1 MYIHLNIQIKVH
13 GSGSGVL
20 IGSKPYLWRTE
31 PKNTEPRTQNMHK
44 AGYVNIVGNPNAG
57 KSTLMNILVGERL
70 SIITSKAQTTRH
82 RILGIVNS
90 DDFQIIYS
98 DTPGIIVPKYKLQE
112 GMMSFVGTA
121 LADADVLL
129 LVVDLT
135 DDKPIEEKAFN
146 RIKKAKVP
154 VLIILN
160 KMDAVTG
167 DNLERSA
174 EKWQR
179 EFPEAK
185 MIPISAL
192 KKRNTD
198 IVLKQILEHL
208 PEHPAYFPKD
218 ELTDKTERFFVSE
231 IIREKILHLY
241 DQEIPY
247 SVEVVVEEFQ
257 VKKTLTK
264 IRAVIYVMRES
275 QKGII
280 LGDQGKS
287 IKKLGTS
294 ARIDIE
300 KFIDR
305 KVFLELFVKVDKDW
319 RDSDKEL
326 KKFGYL

>member
-1 MYIHLNIQIKVH
+1 
-13 GSGSGVL
+13 
-20 IGSKPYLWRTE
+20 
-31 PKNTEPRTQNMHK
+31 MHK

-167 DNLERSA
+167 ENLERSA

-192 KKRNTD
+192 KKKNTD

-326 KKFGYL
+326 RKFGYL

>member
-1 MYIHLNIQIKVH
+1 
-13 GSGSGVL
+13 
-20 IGSKPYLWRTE
+20 
-31 PKNTEPRTQNMHK
+31 MHK

-82 RILGIVNS
+82 RILGIVNG

-112 GMMSFVGTA
+112 GMMSFVGNA
-121 LADADVLL
+121 LADADILL

-135 DDKPIEEKAFN
+135 DDKPIEENAFN
-146 RIKKAKVP
+146 RIKRAKVP
-154 VLIILN
+154 VLVILN

-174 EKWQR
+174 DKWQR

-198 IVLKQILEHL
+198 IVLKQIIEHL

-218 ELTDKTERFFVSE
+218 ELTDKPERFFVSE

-280 LGDQGKS
+280 LGDQGRS

>member
-1 MYIHLNIQIKVH
+1 
-13 GSGSGVL
+13 
-20 IGSKPYLWRTE
+20 
-31 PKNTEPRTQNMHK
+31 MHK
-44 AGYVNIVGNPNAG
+44 AGFVNIVGNPNAG

-82 RILGIVNS
+82 RIMGIVNA

-98 DTPGIIVPKYKLQE
+98 DTPGIIAPKYKMQE
-112 GMMSFVGTA
+112 GMMSFVGMA
-121 LADADVLL
+121 LTDADVLL

-135 DDKPIEEKAFN
+135 DDRPIEAKEFD
-146 RIKKAKVP
+146 RIKKSKAP

-160 KMDAVTG
+160 KMDVVSG

-179 EFPEAK
+179 EFPDAK

-208 PEHPAYFPKD
+208 PEHPAFFPKD
-218 ELTDKTERFFVSE
+218 QLTDKSERFFVSE

-257 VKKTLTK
+257 VKTTLTK

-280 LGDQGKS
+280 LGDQGRS

-305 KVFLELFVKVDKDW
+305 KVFLELFVKVDKEW
-319 RDSDKEL
+319 RDSEKQL
-326 KKFGYL
+326 KRYGYL

>member
-1 MYIHLNIQIKVH
+1 
-13 GSGSGVL
+13 
-20 IGSKPYLWRTE
+20 
-31 PKNTEPRTQNMHK
+31 MHK

-82 RILGIVNS
+82 RILGIVNGE
-90 DDFQIIYS
+90 DFQIVYS
-98 DTPGIIVPKYKLQE
+98 DTPGIIAPKYKLQE
-112 GMMSFVGTA
+112 GMMTFVGSA
-121 LADADVLL
+121 LTDADILL

-135 DDKPIEEKAFN
+135 DDKPIEAKAYD
-146 RIKKAKVP
+146 RIKSSKAP

-160 KMDAVTG
+160 KMDVVSG
-167 DNLERSA
+167 EGLERSA

-179 EFPEAK
+179 EFPNAK

-192 KKRNTD
+192 KKKNTD
-198 IVLKQILEHL
+198 IVLKQILEYL
-208 PEHPAYFPKD
+208 PEHPPYFPKD
-218 ELTDKTERFFVSE
+218 ELTDKPERFFVSE

-264 IRAVIYVMRES
+264 IRAIIYVMRES

-280 LGDQGKS
+280 LGDQGRS

-300 KFIDR
+300 KFIGR

-319 RDSDKEL
+319 RDSDREL
-326 KKFGYL
+326 KKFGYLK

>member
-1 MYIHLNIQIKVH
+1 
-13 GSGSGVL
+13 
-20 IGSKPYLWRTE
+20 
-31 PKNTEPRTQNMHK
+31 MHK

-82 RILGIVNS
+82 RILGIVNA

-112 GMMSFVGTA
+112 GMMQFVGSA
-121 LADADVLL
+121 LADADILL

-154 VLIILN
+154 VIVILN
-160 KMDAVTG
+160 KMDAVSG
-167 DNLERSA
+167 ENLERSA
-174 EKWQR
+174 QKWQR
-179 EFPEAK
+179 EFPGAI

-192 KKRNTD
+192 KKKNTD
-198 IVLKQILEHL
+198 LVLKEIQNHL
-208 PEHPAYFPKD
+208 PEHPPYFPKD
-218 ELTDKTERFFVSE
+218 ELTDKTERFFCAE

-257 VKKTLTK
+257 EKKTLTK

-280 LGDQGKS
+280 LGEQGRS

-300 KFIDR
+300 KFLDR

>member
-1 MYIHLNIQIKVH
+1 
-13 GSGSGVL
+13 
-20 IGSKPYLWRTE
+20 
-31 PKNTEPRTQNMHK
+31 MHK

-82 RILGIVNS
+82 RILGIVNG

-121 LADADVLL
+121 LADADLLL

-154 VLIILN
+154 VLVILN
-160 KMDAVTG
+160 KMDAVSG

-179 EFPEAK
+179 EFPGAI

-192 KKRNTD
+192 KKKNTD
-198 IVLKQILEHL
+198 IVLKEIQKHL

-247 SVEVVVEEFQ
+247 SVEVVVEEFLE
-257 VKKTLTK
+257 KKTLVK

-280 LGDQGKS
+280 LGEQGRS

-294 ARIDIE
+294 SRIDIE
-300 KFIDR
+300 KFLDR

>member
-1 MYIHLNIQIKVH
+1 MLLRV
-13 GSGSGVL
+13 
-20 IGSKPYLWRTE
+20 YLCA
-31 PKNTEPRTQNMHK
+31 MHR

-70 SIITSKAQTTRH
+70 SIITSKVQTTRH
-82 RILGIVNS
+82 RILGIVNGE
-90 DDFQIIYS
+90 DFQIVYS
-98 DTPGIIVPKYKLQE
+98 DTPGIIDPKYKLQE

-135 DDKPIEEKAFN
+135 DDKPIE
-146 RIKKAKVP
+146 KKAYSRIQDTKVP
-154 VLIILN
+154 ILILLN
-160 KMDAVTG
+160 KMDAVSG
-167 DNLERSA
+167 EDLERSA

-179 EFPEAK
+179 EFPGAK
-185 MIPISAL
+185 MIPLSAL
-192 KKRNTD
+192 KKKNTD
-198 IVLKQILEHL
+198 IVLKQILELL

-218 ELTDKTERFFVSE
+218 ELTDKPERFFASE

-257 VKKTLTK
+257 VKTTLTK

-280 LGDQGKS
+280 LGDHGS
-287 IKKLGTS
+287 AIKKLGTS

-300 KFIDR
+300 KFIGR

-319 RDSDKEL
+319 RDSDREL
-326 KKFGYL
+326 KRFGYLK

>member
-1 MYIHLNIQIKVH
+1 
-13 GSGSGVL
+13 
-20 IGSKPYLWRTE
+20 
-31 PKNTEPRTQNMHK
+31 MHK

-82 RILGIVNS
+82 RILGIVNGE
-90 DDFQIIYS
+90 DFQIIYS
-98 DTPGIIVPKYKLQE
+98 DTPGIIAPKYKLQE
-112 GMMSFVGTA
+112 GMMQFVGNA
-121 LADADVLL
+121 LTDADILL

-135 DDKPIEEKAFN
+135 DDKPIEEKAFT
-146 RIKKAKVP
+146 RIKSAECP
-154 VLIILN
+154 VLILLN
-160 KMDAVTG
+160 KMDVVSG
-167 DNLERSA
+167 DSLERSA

-179 EFPEAK
+179 EFPGAI

-192 KKRNTD
+192 KKKNTD
-198 IVLKQILEHL
+198 IVLKQILAHL

-218 ELTDKTERFFVSE
+218 ELTDKPERFFVAE

-257 VKKTLTK
+257 VKNTLTK
-264 IRAVIYVMRES
+264 IRAIIYVMRES

-280 LGDQGKS
+280 LGDQGRS

-319 RDSDKEL
+319 RESDRSL
-326 KKFGYL
+326 KKFGYLR

>member
-1 MYIHLNIQIKVH
+1 
-13 GSGSGVL
+13 
-20 IGSKPYLWRTE
+20 
-31 PKNTEPRTQNMHK
+31 MHK

-82 RILGIVNS
+82 RILGIVNG

-98 DTPGIIVPKYKLQE
+98 DTPGIIVPKYKMQE
-112 GMMSFVGTA
+112 GMMKFVGTA
-121 LADADVLL
+121 LTDADVLL
-129 LVVDLT
+129 LVIDLT
-135 DDKPIEEKAFN
+135 DDTPIEENAYK
-146 RIKKAKVP
+146 RIRNAKVP
-154 VLIILN
+154 VLLLLN

-167 DNLERSA
+167 EQLQQSA
-174 EKWQR
+174 EKWQK

-185 MIPISAL
+185 MIPLSAL
-192 KKRNTD
+192 QKKNTD
-198 IVLKQILEHL
+198 IVIKQILEAL

-218 ELTDKTERFFVSE
+218 QLTDKPERFFMQE
-231 IIREKILHLY
+231 IIREKMLFQF
-241 DQEIPY
+241 DKEIPY

-257 VKKTLTK
+257 EKTTLTK

-280 LGDQGKS
+280 LGEQGKA

-294 ARIDIE
+294 SRIDME
-300 KFIDR
+300 KFLGK

-319 RDSDKEL
+319 RDSERSL
-326 KKFGYL
+326 KRFGYLK

>member
-1 MYIHLNIQIKVH
+1 
-13 GSGSGVL
+13 
-20 IGSKPYLWRTE
+20 
-31 PKNTEPRTQNMHK
+31 
-44 AGYVNIVGNPNAG
+44 
-57 KSTLMNILVGERL
+57 MNILVGERL

-82 RILGIVNS
+82 RILGIVNGE
-90 DDFQIIYS
+90 DFQIIYS
-98 DTPGIIVPKYKLQE
+98 DTPGIIAPKYKLQE
-112 GMMSFVGTA
+112 GMMQFVGNA
-121 LADADVLL
+121 LTDADILL

-135 DDKPIEEKAFN
+135 DDKPIEEKAYK
-146 RIKKAKVP
+146 RIQSAEVP
-154 VLIILN
+154 ILIILN
-160 KMDAVTG
+160 KMDAVSG

-174 EKWQR
+174 NKWQR
-179 EFPEAK
+179 EFPTAK

-192 KKRNTD
+192 KKKNTD

-218 ELTDKTERFFVSE
+218 ELTDKPERFFVAE

-247 SVEVVVEEFQ
+247 SVEVVIEEFQ

-264 IRAVIYVMRES
+264 IRAIIYVMRES

-280 LGDQGKS
+280 LGDQGRS

-319 RDSDKEL
+319 RDSDREL
-326 KKFGYL
+326 KRFGYLK

>member
-1 MYIHLNIQIKVH
+1 
-13 GSGSGVL
+13 
-20 IGSKPYLWRTE
+20 
-31 PKNTEPRTQNMHK
+31 MHK

-82 RILGIVNS
+82 RILGIVNGE
-90 DDFQIIYS
+90 DFQIIYS

-112 GMMSFVGTA
+112 GMMSFVGSA

-135 DDKPIEEKAFN
+135 DDKPIEEKVFS

-160 KMDAVTG
+160 KMDAVSG

-174 EKWQR
+174 DKWQR

-280 LGDQGKS
+280 LGDQGRS

-326 KKFGYL
+326 KRFGYL

>member
-1 MYIHLNIQIKVH
+1 
-13 GSGSGVL
+13 
-20 IGSKPYLWRTE
+20 
-31 PKNTEPRTQNMHK
+31 MHK

-57 KSTLMNILVGERL
+57 KSTLMNVLVGERL

-82 RILGIVNS
+82 RILGIVNGE
-90 DDFQIIYS
+90 DFQIIYS
-98 DTPGIIVPKYKLQE
+98 DTPGIIAPKYKLQE
-112 GMMSFVGTA
+112 GMMQFVGTA
-121 LADADVLL
+121 ITDADLLL
-129 LVVDLT
+129 LVVDLS
-135 DDKPIEEKAFN
+135 DDCPIEPKHFE

-154 VLIILN
+154 VIVILN
-160 KMDAVTG
+160 KMDVVSG
-167 DNLERSA
+167 ENLERSA
-174 EKWQR
+174 QKWQR
-179 EFPEAK
+179 EIPGAI

-192 KKRNTD
+192 NRKNTD
-198 IVLKQILEHL
+198 LVLKEILKHL

-218 ELTDKTERFFVSE
+218 ELTDKPERFFAAE

-247 SVEVVVEEFQ
+247 SVEVVVEEYQ
-257 VKKTLTK
+257 EKKTLTK

-280 LGDQGKS
+280 LGDQGRS

-319 RDSDKEL
+319 RDSDREL
-326 KKFGYL
+326 KRFGYLK

>member
-1 MYIHLNIQIKVH
+1 MVCIVLRLSNLLVQR
-13 GSGSGVL
+13 GSL
-20 IGSKPYLWRTE
+20 LTPYLCR
-31 PKNTEPRTQNMHK
+31 MHK
-44 AGYVNIVGNPNAG
+44 AGFVNIVGNPNAG
-57 KSTLMNILVGERL
+57 KSTLMNVLVGERL

-82 RILGIVNS
+82 RILGIVNG

-98 DTPGIIVPKYKLQE
+98 DTPGIIAPKYKLQE
-112 GMMSFVGTA
+112 GMMQFVGNA
-121 LADADVLL
+121 LTDADILL

-135 DDKPIEEKAFN
+135 DDCPIEPKHYE
-146 RIKKAKVP
+146 RIKKAEVP
-154 VLIILN
+154 VIIILN
-160 KMDAVTG
+160 KMDAVSG

-174 EKWQR
+174 QKWQR
-179 EFPEAK
+179 EIPGAI

-192 KKRNTD
+192 NKKNTD
-198 IVLKQILEHL
+198 LVLKEIQKHL

-218 ELTDKTERFFVSE
+218 ELTDKSERFFAAE

-257 VKKTLTK
+257 VKNTLTK

-280 LGDQGKS
+280 LGDQGCS

-300 KFIDR
+300 KFIGR

-319 RDSDKEL
+319 RDSDREL
-326 KKFGYL
+326 KRFGYLK